1 MHPSLLLSTFAGI
14 YEQVYQNRPFV
25 LAVVSVLMVPVNR
38 NFQML
43 LQIKIINYNLTIIFA
58 SVSIQVK
65 RCVKYSTTTTI
76 IYKYTNDVALHI
88 ILHKFNIHVQLKNRK
103 WDKLIK
109 TVKYHEKVFKKII
122 YPNFKHLQN
131 GTFMS
136 FLVYF
141 FKDAFYIVSR
151 NLWQFIS
158 NYSINHNNHGVHL
171 KV

>member
-109 TVKYHEKVFKKII
+109 TVKYHEKVLKKLYIPILNICKMVHSCHSLCIFLKMPFILFLEI
-122 YPNFKHLQN
+122 YGNLFPTILLI
-131 GTFMS
+131 TTTT
-136 FLVYF
+136 VY
-141 FKDAFYIVSR
+141 I
-151 NLWQFIS
+151 
-158 NYSINHNNHGVHL
+158 
-171 KV
+171 